1 MTSFDRMDP
10 ASDRSLARTR
20 RYAVRRAGLCRI
32 GLNQIGLWLALSF
45 CTALYAEPITI
56 VHPSEAHAT
65 IERKTLRAAFG
76 MTLQAWPD
84 GRPLTVFVFRDD
96 DPLHQ
101 QFCRKILGVLP
112 YTLRRNWDRLLFS
125 GAAQAP
131 IVVDS
136 PQEMLH
142 RVAATPGA
150 IGYIEKEWTNESVS
164 IVEIAQ

>member
-1 MTSFDRMDP
+1 M
-10 ASDRSLARTR
+10 RS
-20 RYAVRRAGLCRI
+20 VRRIIA
-32 GLNQIGLWLALSF
+32 LWLALCFHASLF
-45 CTALYAEPITI
+45 AEPIAI
-56 VHPSEAHAT
+56 VHPGEAHGT

-76 MTLQAWPD
+76 MTLQVWPD

-96 DPLHQ
+96 DTLHQ
-101 QFCRKILGVLP
+101 QFCRKVLGVLP

-150 IGYIEKEWTNESVS
+150 IGYIEKEWVNESVS
-164 IVEIAQ
+164 TVEIAQ